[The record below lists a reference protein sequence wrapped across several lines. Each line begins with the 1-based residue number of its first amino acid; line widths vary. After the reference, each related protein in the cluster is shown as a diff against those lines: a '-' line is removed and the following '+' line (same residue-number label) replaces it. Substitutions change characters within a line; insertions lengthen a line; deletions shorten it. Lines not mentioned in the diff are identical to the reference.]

1 MPLATER
8 IRLHGHD
15 VEYAI
20 AGSGPA
26 VLLVHGITSSLRTWS
41 KVVPRL
47 AEAHTVIAPDL
58 LGHGASAKPRGD
70 YSLGSFASGL
80 RDLLIALDQPRA
92 TVVGHSMGGGIAMQ
106 LAYQFPERVERLVL
120 VNSGGLG
127 REVSLLLRAAT
138 LPGAELV
145 LPLLFGSP
153 LFRPAGAALGRALRV
168 LGRRSDG
175 DLEGMA
181 HGVASLRRREAQ
193 RAFLHT
199 ARSIM
204 DAGGQRVNATDR
216 LYLAASMPS
225 LIVWGERD
233 PLIPADHGRTAHAAM
248 PGSRLELFAEA
259 GHFPFNDDPDRF
271 ADVLSDF
278 IATTDPSEY
287 DEERVR
293 ALMMQEAAR

>member
-1 MPLATER
+1 VPLATER
-8 IRLHGHD
+8 LRLHGHD
-15 VEYAI
+15 VEYTI

-26 VLLVHGITSSLRTWS
+26 LLLVHGITSSLRTWS
-41 KVVPRL
+41 KVVPLL
-47 AEAHTVIAPDL
+47 AENHTVIAPDL
-58 LGHGASAKPRGD
+58 LGHGGSAKPRGD

-80 RDLLIALDQPRA
+80 RDVLIALGHKRA

-145 LPLLFGSP
+145 LPLLFGQP
-153 LFRPAGAALGRALRV
+153 LFRPVGFVVGRAMGALGLR
-168 LGRRSDG
+168 SSG

-181 HGVASLRRREAQ
+181 HGVASLRRAEAR
-193 RAFLHT
+193 RAFIHT

-233 PLIPADHGRTAHAAM
+233 PLIPADHGRAAHAAM
-248 PGSRLELFAEA
+248 PGSRLEVFADA
-259 GHFPFNDDPDRF
+259 GHFPFNDDPGRF
-271 ADVLSDF
+271 AALLEDF
-278 IATTDPSEY
+278 IATTEPAVY

-293 ALMMQEAAR
+293 TLMLENV